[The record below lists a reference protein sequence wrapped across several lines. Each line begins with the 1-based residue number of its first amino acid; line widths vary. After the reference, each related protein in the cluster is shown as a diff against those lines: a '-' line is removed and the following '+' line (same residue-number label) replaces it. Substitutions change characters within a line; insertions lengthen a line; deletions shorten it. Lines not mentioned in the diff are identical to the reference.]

1 MSTFKELW
9 LSSNILS
16 MIESLGYTEPTPIQE
31 KVIPLFLKNEKDI
44 VWQARTWSGKTAAF
58 GLPLADL
65 INKSTW
71 DIKALVMT
79 PTRELAVQ
87 VSKQLQIYAQKH
99 KLKVAVVYWW
109 QNIQKEIVT
118 FKQWVDI
125 LVATPG
131 RIIDHIKR
139 RTVNLKETE
148 YFILD
153 EFDEMLKMWFIEDVD
168 YVLSICEKK
177 KRLLFFSA
185 TLPRPIQNIIK
196 KYMPEYEHINIQ
208 DENNSVS
215 TIQQFY
221 YNVPESLKF
230 ELLYRLILTE
240 SDFYGIVFCK
250 RRIDVDNLSQK
261 LLEKGIQSE
270 VIHWEIWQNQRE
282 KALEKFKK
290 WYNKVLIATDVAARW
305 IDIQD
310 LGFVINYD
318 LPEWV
323 QEYTHRIWRTGR
335 AGKSGVAMSFVGKRD
350 IRNFLEINAHVWNT
364 IQLGK
369 IPSKKDIM
377 KSFLTNLETQIWL
390 FKTDDKRPEVY
401 EDMINGVLEKF
412 DAKDIIYYFMQ
423 TSFKL
428 LDPQDVHIENFE
440 INKNSR
446 SSSYSGG
453 SRWGYRWWSR
463 SWGGNRWYA
472 WWWVARSYGP
482 DRWNRTYWEKKP
494 YWDRKPY
501 AWWERSSSSDRPYR
515 RPDADRWFAKKPE
528 SGSYSSRS
536 SYSDKPKSYS
546 DWGFKKRDDSSRP
559 SRPSSSSR
567 FGDKPRS
574 SFSDRKPR

>member
-1 MSTFKELW
+1 MWNFQELW
-9 LSSNILS
+9 LSKNIVDMVEGLW
-16 MIESLGYTEPTPIQE
+16 YTQPTPIQE
-31 KVIPLFLKNEKDI
+31 QVIPLFLKNEKDI

-65 INKSTW
+65 IDKSTW

-87 VSKQLQIYAQKH
+87 VAKQLQIYAQRH

-185 TLPRPIQNIIK
+185 TLPKPIQNIIK
-196 KYMPEYEHINIQ
+196 KYMPEYEHINIK
-208 DENNSVS
+208 DENNSVD

-221 YNVPESLKF
+221 YNIPESQKF

-240 SDFYGIVFCK
+240 PDFYWIVFCK

-261 LLEKGIQSE
+261 LLEKWIQSE

-290 WYNKVLIATDVAARW
+290 WYNKVLIATDVAARG

-318 LPEWV
+318 LPDWV

-335 AGKSGVAMSFVGKRD
+335 AGKSWVAMSFVWKRN
-350 IRNFLEINAHVWNT
+350 IRDFLEINAHVWNT

-369 IPSKKDIM
+369 VPSKKDIM
-377 KSFLTNLETQIWL
+377 KSFISNLETQLGL
-390 FKTDDKRPEVY
+390 FKADGKMPAVY
-401 EDMINGVLEKF
+401 EEMINDVVSKF
-412 DAKDIIYYFMQ
+412 DPKEVIYYFMQ

-428 LDPQDVHIENFE
+428 LDPQDIHIENFE
-440 INKNSR
+440 ITKSSWSR
-446 SSSYSGG
+446 SGGSGGWYRGG
-453 SRWGYRWWSR
+453 SRW
-463 SWGGNRWYA
+463 RWYT
-472 WWWVARSYGP
+472 WWWVARNYGWSRSGWYS
-482 DRWNRTYWEKKP
+482 DRGASRP
-494 YWDRKPY
+494 SWDRKPY
-501 AWWERSSSSDRPYR
+501 AWWERTSSTGDRPYR
-515 RPDADRWFAKKPE
+515 RPDADRWFAPK
-528 SGSYSSRS
+528 SGSYSSSRP
-536 SYSDKPKSYS
+536 SYSDKPRASS
-546 DWGFKKRDDSSRP
+546 SEFRRRDDSRP
-559 SRPSSSSR
+559 SGSR
-567 FGDKPRS
+567 FGDKPRTT
-574 SFSDRKPR
+574 FSDRKPAR